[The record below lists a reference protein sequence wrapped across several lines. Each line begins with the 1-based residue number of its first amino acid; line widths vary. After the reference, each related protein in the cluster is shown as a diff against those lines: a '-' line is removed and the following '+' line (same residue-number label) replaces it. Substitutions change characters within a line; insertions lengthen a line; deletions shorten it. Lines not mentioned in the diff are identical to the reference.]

1 MAYLVRDM
9 TQIFA
14 NRAELMPPGETIEEH
29 KKWQAEE
36 AALLEKDRSSKGPKG
51 GLFRGCFR
59 RRSIMRAAP
68 IRDDGVD
75 RCPRC
80 TWELEEGQCESCGY
94 PDEGAELSESDGP
107 DYYPDELYHM
117 DHVDDMDDDILD
129 ALAEEAYARG
139 HGPVYGEDLDSNHS
153 QSIEDYYSPPP
164 DRAPPFG
171 YRVLSPDHQR
181 MNYSSLPDTDED
193 SIDDEETN
201 SLDDFV
207 EDDEDEEDR
216 HPSVTSSVRS
226 VHWETDDG
234 TGLESIQSQDSD
246 GDRNSQDDTKSNQ
259 NEASFGTAQCNL
271 DEDSDEG
278 PVPPARRQI
287 PRISITS
294 DESSSSE
301 ISQVMAAIRNRRQ
314 RSNTSGTTGG
324 ISRHRRNMPH
334 HSRDMGPRIIE
345 IESDSDSP
353 VPSQRQR
360 RRRPIQ
366 NRLSSDDESGN
377 EASSGTATVG
387 RLSPRPGPRTQKVDR
402 PQASLTSNASSPIL
416 FESSPTRSENAEN
429 VHLAVPGSFPPSI
442 PFYERSQSALPAT
455 STNRSSEIHESTSHA
470 PTPAN
475 HGAHS
480 SPQTSSTLNHSPALE
495 RRQRQGSHLQSPS
508 QSRRS
513 RHSPATRLSRSPMGA
528 GQRHEEGVRDR
539 RAEKLER
546 REERR
551 RLKAERERRQEA

>member
-1 MAYLVRDM
+1 M

-14 NRAELMPPGETIEEH
+14 NRAELMPPGETTEEH

-36 AALLEKDRSSKGPKG
+36 AALLGKDRSSKGPKG

-59 RRSIMRAAP
+59 RRSIIRAAP

-80 TWELEEGQCESCGY
+80 TSELEEGQCESCGY
-94 PDEGAELSESDGP
+94 LDEGTELSESDGP
-107 DYYPDELYHM
+107 GYYPDELYHM
-117 DHVDDMDDDILD
+117 DHVDGMEDDIID
-129 ALAEEAYARG
+129 ALAEAAYGRG

-164 DRAPPFG
+164 DRPPPFG
-171 YRVLSPDHQR
+171 YRFLSPDHQR

-193 SIDDEETN
+193 SIDDEGTN

-207 EDDEDEEDR
+207 EDDEYEEDR

-226 VHWETDDG
+226 VHWDTDDG
-234 TGLESIQSQDSD
+234 TGLVSIQSQDSD
-246 GDRNSQDDTKSNQ
+246 GDRNSQDETESNQ
-259 NEASFGTAQCNL
+259 NEASFRTAKCNL

-314 RSNTSGTTGG
+314 RPNSSATTSG
-324 ISRHRRNMPH
+324 ISRHRRNIPH
-334 HSRDMGPRIIE
+334 HSRDMG
-345 IESDSDSP
+345 DSDSP
-353 VPSQRQR
+353 VTSQGQR

-366 NRLSSDDESGN
+366 NHLSSDEESGN

-387 RLSPRPGPRTQKVDR
+387 RLSPRSGPRTQKINR
-402 PQASLTSNASSPIL
+402 PQGSQTSNASSPIL
-416 FESSPTRSENAEN
+416 FELSPTRSENAEN

-442 PFYERSQSALPAT
+442 PFYERSQSALPVT

-475 HGAHS
+475 YGAHS
-480 SPQTSSTLNHSPALE
+480 SPRTSSTLNHSPALE
-495 RRQRQGSHLQSPS
+495 RRQRQGSHPQSPS

-528 GQRHEEGVRDR
+528 EQRHKEGVRDR

>member
-1 MAYLVRDM
+1 M

-14 NRAELMPPGETIEEH
+14 NRAELMPPGETTEEH

-36 AALLEKDRSSKGPKG
+36 AALLGKDRSSKGPKG

-59 RRSIMRAAP
+59 RRSIIRAAP

-80 TWELEEGQCESCGY
+80 TSELEEGQCESCGY
-94 PDEGAELSESDGP
+94 LDEGTELSESDGP
-107 DYYPDELYHM
+107 GYYPDELYHM
-117 DHVDDMDDDILD
+117 DHVYGMEDDIID
-129 ALAEEAYARG
+129 ALAEAS
-139 HGPVYGEDLDSNHS
+139 GPVYGEDLDSNHS

-193 SIDDEETN
+193 SIDDEGTN

-207 EDDEDEEDR
+207 EDDEYEEDR

-226 VHWETDDG
+226 VHWDTDDG
-234 TGLESIQSQDSD
+234 TGLVSIQSQDSD
-246 GDRNSQDDTKSNQ
+246 GDRNSQDDTESNQ
-259 NEASFGTAQCNL
+259 NEASFRTAKCNL

-301 ISQVMAAIRNRRQ
+301 ISRVMAAIRNRRQ
-314 RSNTSGTTGG
+314 RPNSSGTTSG
-324 ISRHRRNMPH
+324 ILRHRRNIPH

-345 IESDSDSP
+345 VESDSDSP
-353 VPSQRQR
+353 VTSQGQR
-360 RRRPIQ
+360 RRGPIQ
-366 NRLSSDDESGN
+366 NHLSSDEESGN

-387 RLSPRPGPRTQKVDR
+387 RLSPRSEPRTQKINR
-402 PQASLTSNASSPIL
+402 PQGSQTSNASSPIL
-416 FESSPTRSENAEN
+416 FELSPTRSENAEN
-429 VHLAVPGSFPPSI
+429 VHLAVPGSFSPSI
-442 PFYERSQSALPAT
+442 PFYERSQSAFPVT
-455 STNRSSEIHESTSHA
+455 STNGSSEIHESTSHA

-475 HGAHS
+475 YGAHS
-480 SPQTSSTLNHSPALE
+480 SPRTSSTLNHSPALE
-495 RRQRQGSHLQSPS
+495 RRQRQGSHPQSPS

-528 GQRHEEGVRDR
+528 EQRHKEGVRDR

>member
-1 MAYLVRDM
+1 M

-14 NRAELMPPGETIEEH
+14 NRAELMPPGETTEEH

-59 RRSIMRAAP
+59 RHSIMRAAP

-129 ALAEEAYARG
+129 ALAEGAYARG

-153 QSIEDYYSPPP
+153 QSVEDYYSPPP
-164 DRAPPFG
+164 APFG

-181 MNYSSLPDTDED
+181 MNYTSLPDTDED
-193 SIDDEETN
+193 SVDDEEIN

-216 HPSVTSSVRS
+216 HPSVTSSIRS

-234 TGLESIQSQDSD
+234 TGLEIIQSQDFH
-246 GDRNSQDDTKSNQ
+246 GDRNSQDDTEPNQ

-287 PRISITS
+287 LRISITS

-301 ISQVMAAIRNRRQ
+301 ISQVMADIRNRRQ
-314 RSNTSGTTGG
+314 RLNTSGTTSG
-324 ISRHRRNMPH
+324 ISRQRRNIPH
-334 HSRDMGPRIIE
+334 HSRDMGPKIIE

-387 RLSPRPGPRTQKVDR
+387 RLSPRPAPRAQKINR
-402 PQASLTSNASSPIL
+402 PQASQTSNASSPIL

-455 STNRSSEIHESTSHA
+455 STNRSSGIHESTSHA

-495 RRQRQGSHLQSPS
+495 RRQHQGSHLQSPS
-508 QSRRS
+508 QSHRS
-513 RHSPATRLSRSPMGA
+513 RRSPATRLSRSPMGA
-528 GQRHEEGVRDR
+528 EQRHEEGVRDR

-551 RLKAERERRQEA
+551 RLKAQRERRQEA

>member
-1 MAYLVRDM
+1 M

-14 NRAELMPPGETIEEH
+14 NRAELIPPGETTEEH

-153 QSIEDYYSPPP
+153 QSIDDYYSPPP

-207 EDDEDEEDR
+207 EDDEGEEDR

-234 TGLESIQSQDSD
+234 TGLGSIQSQDSD
-246 GDRNSQDDTKSNQ
+246 GDRNSQDDTESNQ

-278 PVPPARRQI
+278 PVPPARRKI

-301 ISQVMAAIRNRRQ
+301 ISQVMAVIRNRRQ
-314 RSNTSGTTGG
+314 RSNTSGTTSG
-324 ISRHRRNMPH
+324 ISRHRRNIPH
-334 HSRDMGPRIIE
+334 HSRDMGPSIIE

-387 RLSPRPGPRTQKVDR
+387 RLSPRPGPRTQKVNR
-402 PQASLTSNASSPIL
+402 PQASQTSNASSPIL
-416 FESSPTRSENAEN
+416 FELSPTRSENAEN

-455 STNRSSEIHESTSHA
+455 STNRSSEIHESTNHA

-480 SPQTSSTLNHSPALE
+480 SPQTSSTLNHSSALG

-528 GQRHEEGVRDR
+528 EQRHEEGVRDR